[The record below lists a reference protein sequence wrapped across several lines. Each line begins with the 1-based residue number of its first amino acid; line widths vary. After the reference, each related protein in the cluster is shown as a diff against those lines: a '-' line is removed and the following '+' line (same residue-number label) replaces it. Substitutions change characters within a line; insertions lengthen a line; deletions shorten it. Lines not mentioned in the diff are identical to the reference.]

1 MPSTDL
7 ISPFVVSCAGGLVL
21 NKDVFSMAPGEAL
34 ILRNFEPDI
43 KGGYRRVSGTALYN
57 STIVPQGTS
66 TTSLVIDCA
75 IIFNGQ
81 IIVARG
87 GDIHRG
93 TTSGSW
99 TSLTTGLGTSTRA
112 YDFEKYNFNGTDK
125 IIIATGH
132 SAAQSINSSFAVDVI
147 NATGGG
153 TAPTNPKFV
162 KAFQNHMF
170 YAGATNS
177 QEVIFSVPFEEDNFT
192 TASGAGSFK
201 VDSTVVGMKVFRN
214 ELFIFCEDRIYKLT
228 GTTSSDFAVQEV
240 TRNIG
245 CRDGGSIQEIG
256 GDVIFLAPDGLRTIA
271 GTARIGDVEL
281 GSISRQIQSRI
292 DEVGLDRITSLVI
305 RDKSQYRL
313 YYPTTAG
320 GQSSSKGII
329 GVLKSNVNT
338 GQIGF
343 EFSDMIGIKPA
354 CTDSDFISNVETQV
368 FGGFDGYIYKMEVGN
383 TFANAATTST
393 IVATYRSPDMV
404 MGDPGLRKY
413 MQRVNLNYEGEG
425 TSVNAELAVRYDY
438 DDQNTPQPNKITLTS
453 AGGAAIYGT
462 SSYGSGLYG
471 ASGTPLIRQTVEGS
485 GFAVALKIDDR
496 NSADSFSVKGF
507 QLEFTPG
514 GRR

>member
-1 MPSTDL
+1 MPTTDL
-7 ISPFVVSCAGGLVL
+7 ISPFVVSCAGGLTL
-21 NKDVFSMAPGEAL
+21 NKDVFSMQPGEAL
-34 ILRNFEPDI
+34 ILQNFEPDI

-57 STIVPQGTS
+57 STQTPQGS
-66 TTSLVIDCA
+66 SNTSLVVDCS
-75 IIFNGQ
+75 IVFNGQ

-99 TSLTTGLGTSTRA
+99 TSLTTGLGTSTQA
-112 YDFEKYNFNGTDK
+112 YDFEKFNFNGTDK
-125 IIIATGH
+125 LIIATGH
-132 SAAQSINSSFAVDVI
+132 SPAQIIDSSFAVDVV

-170 YAGATNS
+170 YAGATNP
-177 QEVIFSVPFEEDNFT
+177 QEVLFSVAFEEDNFT

-201 VDSTVVGMKVFRN
+201 VDSTVVGLKVFRN
-214 ELFIFCEDRIYKLT
+214 ELIIFCEDRIYKLT
-228 GTTSSDFAVQEV
+228 GTSSSNFAVQEV

-292 DEVGLDRITSLVI
+292 DEIGLNRISSLVI
-305 RDKSQYRL
+305 RSKSQYRL
-313 YYPTTAG
+313 FYPTTG
-320 GQSSSKGII
+320 GSQGSSKGII
-329 GVLKSNVNT
+329 GVLKNNPNAGS
-338 GQIGF
+338 IGF
-343 EFSDMIGIKPA
+343 EYADMVGIKPA
-354 CTDSDFISNVETQV
+354 CTDSDFISGTETQV
-368 FGGFDGYIYKMEVGN
+368 FGGFDGFIYKMETGN
-383 TFANAATTST
+383 TFATGASTAT
-393 IVATYRSPDMV
+393 IQAVYRSPDMV
-404 MGDPGLRKY
+404 MGDPGIRKY
-413 MQRVNLNYEGEG
+413 MQRVNLNYQGEG
-425 TSVNAELAVRYDY
+425 STIDANLALRYDY
-438 DDQNTPQPNKITLTS
+438 DDQSTPQPTKIALPN
-453 AGGAAIYGT
+453 AGGAGQYGAA
-462 SSYGSGLYG
+462 SYG
-471 ASGTPLIRQTVEGS
+471 ASLYDASGVPLLRQTIEGS
-485 GFAVALKIDDR
+485 GFAVALQIDDQ